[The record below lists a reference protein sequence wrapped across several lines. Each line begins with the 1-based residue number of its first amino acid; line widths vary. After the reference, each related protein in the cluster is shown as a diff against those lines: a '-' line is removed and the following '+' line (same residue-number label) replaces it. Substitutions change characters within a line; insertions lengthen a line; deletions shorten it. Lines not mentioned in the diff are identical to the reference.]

1 MMWYDNKYKGV
12 NMCGEL
18 KKERKK
24 EKKEKRKK
32 RKRLIIEIKREKKGI
47 LHGLSRVSLKVGS
60 S

>member
-12 NMCGEL
+12 NMCGDL
-18 KKERKK
+18 KKARKK
-24 EKKEKRKK
+24 KKKKEK